1 MKIQKIIAHPI
12 SYELGTEFW
21 MSREPYR
28 TASSIL
34 VQVFTDEGIVGLG
47 QVHGRPMKEIVEI
60 IGVIEALI
68 VGMDAMANDAVWQKI
83 FNLPMSRA
91 GPEIGSASCRDR
103 ACQYESIS
111 VVAVYLKKKHRP
123 SLSSSETCQT
133 TPPIF
138 N

>member
-47 QVHGRPMKEIVEI
+47 QVHGRPLKEIVEI

-68 VGMDAMANDAVWQKI
+68 VGMDAMANEAVWQKI
-83 FNLPMSRA
+83 LNLTMRSEERSVGTECDSTCRA
-91 GPEIGSASCRDR
+91 RWS
-103 ACQYESIS
+103 
-111 VVAVYLKKKHRP
+111 
-123 SLSSSETCQT
+123 T
-133 TPPIF
+133 
-138 N
+138 